1 MRPGP
6 GVHSIFI
13 PKDQVVR
20 ENREKIGQDV
30 VFPALPALETDGM
43 LAVGTV
49 PSVART
55 AVPLWVARVV
65 VVEPAAR
72 VVVPPWVEEPV
83 ARVVVP
89 L

>member
-1 MRPGP
+1 
-6 GVHSIFI
+6 
-13 PKDQVVR
+13 
-20 ENREKIGQDV
+20 
-30 VFPALPALETDGM
+30 
-43 LAVGTV
+43 
-49 PSVART
+49 
-55 AVPLWVARVV
+55 V